1 MTESSPLWTVGQ
13 PGNYGFRNDT
23 KLAVRKL
30 VSAGATSRPA
40 RGSNEH
46 SPSGIQPYLGLE
58 VNDQVG
64 EGVQFRGIG
73 TLGGIALYVVPMT
86 NGWYTL
92 PKLLE
97 YITKSEKS
105 HGSAR
110 AYSL

>member
-1 MTESSPLWTVGQ
+1 MNIHHQ
-13 PGNYGFRNDT
+13 
-23 KLAVRKL
+23 AV
-30 VSAGATSRPA
+30 SHTWAIA
-40 RGSNEH
+40 
-46 SPSGIQPYLGLE
+46 

-73 TLGGIALYVVPMT
+73 TLGGIALFVVPKT
-86 NGWYTL
+86 SGWYTL

-105 HGSAR
+105 HDSAR

>member
-1 MTESSPLWTVGQ
+1 MNIHHQTFSHTW
-13 PGNYGFRNDT
+13 
-23 KLAVRKL
+23 A
-30 VSAGATSRPA
+30 
-40 RGSNEH
+40 
-46 SPSGIQPYLGLE
+46 LE

-73 TLGGIALYVVPMT
+73 MLGGTALFVVPMT
-86 NGWYTL
+86 SGWYTL

>member
-1 MTESSPLWTVGQ
+1 MNIHHQ
-13 PGNYGFRNDT
+13 
-23 KLAVRKL
+23 AV
-30 VSAGATSRPA
+30 SHTWA
-40 RGSNEH
+40 
-46 SPSGIQPYLGLE
+46 LE

-73 TLGGIALYVVPMT
+73 MLGGIAVFVVLT
-86 NGWYTL
+86 SGWYTL

-105 HGSAR
+105 HDSAR